1 MSCPLTKA
9 WTFLRCSLR
18 TFFRPAGCTTNLA
31 ELIAAVFVCW
41 VTIPWFLIDQSF
53 LCRFL
58 YISVIWCLSFVSN
71 QKGCNTSVICVLQ

>member
-1 MSCPLTKA
+1 
-9 WTFLRCSLR
+9 
-18 TFFRPAGCTTNLA
+18 
-31 ELIAAVFVCW
+31 VCW